1 MQIAIGGPRLGDLI
15 DPLPPFLE
23 CRDGAKCAPLPAI
36 PRGPRMALMAKQD
49 GTWNV
54 LPHHPIEKLSS
65 NLWRV
70 EGDLKDMPLKRVMTL
85 AKRTDGSLVVH
96 NAISLEDSAMAEIDD
111 FGKVAYVIVP
121 NGFHRLDATAY
132 RTRYPDAKFF
142 APSGAREKVEEV
154 VDVHGVCED
163 FPADES
169 VSYATL
175 EGTGS
180 GEGVL
185 TVTSDEEVTL
195 VLNDVVF
202 NMPHVTG
209 IKGFVLRYV
218 TASTGGPRVSRVGK
232 LFLVKD
238 KAALREHLNRL
249 ADTPRLRRIIV
260 SHHETIETDPAGT
273 LRRVADAL

>member
-1 MQIAIGGPRLGDLI
+1 
-15 DPLPPFLE
+15 
-23 CRDGAKCAPLPAI
+23 
-36 PRGPRMALMAKQD
+36 MAKRD

-54 LPHHPIEKLSS
+54 LPHRPIEKLSP

-85 AKRTDGSLVVH
+85 AKRTDGTLVVH
-96 NAISLEDSAMAEIDD
+96 NAISLEDTAMAEIDD

-121 NGFHRLDATAY
+121 NGFHRLDAAAY
-132 RTRYPDAKFF
+132 RTRYPDAQFF
-142 APSGAREKVEEV
+142 APSGAREKVQQV
-154 VDVHGVCED
+154 VDVHGACED

-169 VSYATL
+169 VSYTTL
-175 EGTGS
+175 AGTGG

-185 TVTSDEEVTL
+185 TVKSNEEVTL

-202 NMPHVTG
+202 NMPHVPG
-209 IKGFVLRYV
+209 IKGYVLRYV

-232 LFLVKD
+232 LFLIKD
-238 KAALREHLNRL
+238 KAALRAHLNRL

-260 SHHETIETDPAGT
+260 SHHRVIEDDPAGT
-273 LRRVADAL
+273 LRRVAAEL